1 MTSPEIGDRDRN
13 ADRREWAK
21 LTASEEAANLRLQ
34 KIVLGSLAAFTVALG
49 LGLGLLFM
57 FSDGILTATN
67 HSERTATTTGTATGS
82 VR

>member
-1 MTSPEIGDRDRN
+1 MTSPENGDTDRN

-21 LTASEEAANLRLQ
+21 LAASEKAANLRLQ
-34 KIVLGSLAAFTVALG
+34 KTALGSLAAFTVAC
-49 LGLGLLFM
+49 GLGLLFM
-57 FSDGILTATN
+57 FSDGILTATH

>member
-49 LGLGLLFM
+49 LGLLFM

>member
-1 MTSPEIGDRDRN
+1 MGQ
-13 ADRREWAK
+13 

-34 KIVLGSLAAFTVALG
+34 KIVLGSLAAFTVA

>member
-34 KIVLGSLAAFTVALG
+34 KIVLSSLAAFTVA

>member
-21 LTASEEAANLRLQ
+21 LTASEEDANLRLQ
-34 KIVLGSLAAFTVALG
+34 KIVLGSLAAFTVA

>member
-1 MTSPEIGDRDRN
+1 MAIGTATPTGGN
-13 ADRREWAK
+13 GP

-34 KIVLGSLAAFTVALG
+34 KIVLGSLAAFTVV

>member
-34 KIVLGSLAAFTVALG
+34 KIVLSSLAAFTVA

-67 HSERTATTTGTATGS
+67 HSERTATTRGTATGS